1 MEELPKKV
9 QHFKSLMDQLRTE
22 WFVFDG
28 AFPNNI
34 TNINQIR
41 TLAKQILLL
50 DLNQEVYDNLMS
62 NLSEV

>member
-9 QHFKSLMDQLRTE
+9 QHFKFLMDQLRTE